1 MRLPWQRKRAVPELV
16 RAYEVG
22 PWPDARSYWRDVRY
36 VVLDVETSGLDARR
50 DALLAVGLVEIEQ
63 ARVRLDRRWYSLIRP
78 PAGLLVEA
86 SSIRIHGLLRADL
99 ADAPP
104 IDAVLPELLDR
115 LAQRVLVV
123 HVARIDVGFL
133 NQALDLSYG
142 TRLHGPIL
150 DTSRLAATLHQ
161 NAQLL
166 GHVSRDMPMPAI
178 QLRALAIQYN
188 LPVYPQHDA
197 LNDALTTAQLF
208 LAQATHLEHQG
219 IRTLRALLRAGG
231 VQSR

>member
-1 MRLPWQRKRAVPELV
+1 MRLPWLRKRETPDLV
-16 RAYEVG
+16 RAYEAG
-22 PWPDARSYWRDVRY
+22 PWPDLRSYWRDVRY

-63 ARVRLDRRWYSLIRP
+63 ARIHLNRRWYSLIRP
-78 PAGLLVEA
+78 PAGVLVEA
-86 SSIRIHGLLRADL
+86 SSIRIHGLMRAEL

-104 IDAVLPELLDR
+104 IDVVLPALLDR

-133 NQALDLSYG
+133 NQALDLIYG
-142 TRLHGPIL
+142 SRVHGPIL
-150 DTSRLAATLHQ
+150 DTARLAATLHQ

-166 GHVSRDMPMPAI
+166 GEVSRDMPVPAI
-178 QLRALAIQYN
+178 QLRALAAQYG
-188 LPVYPQHDA
+188 LPVYPQHNA

-208 LAQATHLEHQG
+208 LAQATRLEHHG
-219 IRTLRALLRAGG
+219 TRTLQALLRAGG